1 MKRNMEEQ
9 VIYLTK
15 PVVTSEGNRVIT
27 LAGVV
32 TNDKIFSIGM
42 SLSSPSD
49 KYNQEIGNKIAYGR
63 ALSHKRVYAAISF
76 SKGLFSKAVV
86 KAILE
91 TKIHFISENL
101 KLFVKSNSVNV

>member
-1 MKRNMEEQ
+1 MKKNMEEQ

-32 TNDKIFSIGM
+32 TNGRIFNVGM

-49 KYNQEIGNKIAYGR
+49 TYNQEIGNKIAHGR
-63 ALSHKRVYAAISF
+63 ALSNKRLYTAISMNN
-76 SKGLFSKAVV
+76 GLFSKAVV

>member
-1 MKRNMEEQ
+1 MKKNMEEQ

-49 KYNQEIGNKIAYGR
+49 KYN
-63 ALSHKRVYAAISF
+63 
-76 SKGLFSKAVV
+76 
-86 KAILE
+86 
-91 TKIHFISENL
+91 
-101 KLFVKSNSVNV
+101 

>member
-1 MKRNMEEQ
+1 MKKNMEEQ

-49 KYNQEIGNKIAYGR
+49 KYNQEIGNKIAYVEHY
-63 ALSHKRVYAAISF
+63 LIKEYTQLYLLV
-76 SKGLFSKAVV
+76 KGYLV
-86 KAILE
+86 KL
-91 TKIHFISENL
+91 
-101 KLFVKSNSVNV
+101 

>member
-1 MKRNMEEQ
+1 MKKNMEEQ
-9 VIYLTK
+9 VVYLTK

-27 LAGVV
+27 LAGVI
-32 TNDKIFSIGM
+32 TNGTIFSVGM

-49 KYNQEIGNKIAYGR
+49 KYNQEIGNKIAHGR
-63 ALSHKRVYAAISF
+63 ALSDKRIYSAISL

-101 KLFVKSNSVNV
+101 KLFVKSSSVNV